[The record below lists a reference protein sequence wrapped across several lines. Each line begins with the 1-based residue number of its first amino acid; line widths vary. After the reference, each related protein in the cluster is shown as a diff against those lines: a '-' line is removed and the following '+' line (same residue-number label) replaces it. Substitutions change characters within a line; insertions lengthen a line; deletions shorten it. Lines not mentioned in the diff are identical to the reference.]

1 VIRPLSKKT
10 MMFAEGLTWPPS
22 ESNLRRQLQMR
33 KSYSRSQWRKRYK
46 DSNLMYQMLFQSWMS
61 LVAFIN
67 NLQEDH
73 NTAKKQHSDPE
84 DCIFDMEEN
93 FHRNII

>member
-1 VIRPLSKKT
+1 
-10 MMFAEGLTWPPS
+10 
-22 ESNLRRQLQMR
+22 
-33 KSYSRSQWRKRYK
+33 
-46 DSNLMYQMLFQSWMS
+46 MYQMLFQSWMS